1 MGGNGQGGGVYVASG
16 VVTFNTPAVTGN
28 SAAGGAGGVGGNG
41 GTGGTRAVGGGGG
54 NGGPGGN
61 AAGGGLYLSAGSVI
75 INLTGFAANTLA
87 GAAPGGAA
95 GPAGAAGGAL
105 FFAYGGAPL
114 PLAGPAG
121 LGGFGNNGVGA
132 QAPAGIAGQTGA
144 AGHLRAAGSSG
155 TLPGSSGSDLPD
167 TDKGGVY
174 VTGGEITFNHDRQ
187 ANADQSVAVV
197 TGGNLR

>member
-1 MGGNGQGGGVYVASG
+1 M
-16 VVTFNTPAVTGN
+16 T
-28 SAAGGAGGVGGNG
+28 
-41 GTGGTRAVGGGGG
+41 
-54 NGGPGGN
+54 
-61 AAGGGLYLSAGSVI
+61 AGSVI
-75 INLTGFAANTLA
+75 INFTGFAANTLA

-144 AGHLRAAGSSG
+144 AGHPGAAGSPG

-167 TDKGGVY
+167 TDKGGIY
-174 VTGGEITFNHDRQ
+174 VMGGEITINHNRP
-187 ANADQSVAVV
+187 ANADPSVVSETGTISAHVV
-197 TGGNLR
+197 NAALVAPADPFGTPGHRFVSLSGASGVGRTPAWNRSSSKPW